1 MASLQRFMGLGKSPA
16 YDSALAC
23 YEEERYSDAIPLFE
37 TALRE
42 CHDPTVQKLARAY
55 LAESYAKLGYRRHQS
70 GRLGARLRLLHDGN
84 RLRAPVRRLVVPS
97 RLRRLSPGAVRER
110 PTRAATGDPSE
121 PQFRAGTVPDGTDA
135 VRPRRARAGADHLT
149 AVGSATGRH
158 PRDIR

>member
-55 LAESYAKLGYRRHQS
+55 LAESYAKLGYRRINKGDWERAYAYFTMATDYAPQYADWWFQA
-70 GRLGARLRLLHDGN
+70 GYAAYRQEQYENA
-84 RLRAPVRRLVVPS
+84 LRALQQATQVNPS
-97 RLRRLSPGAVRER
+97 
-110 PTRAATGDPSE
+110 
-121 PQFRAGTVPDGTDA
+121 FAGTVPDGTNA
-135 VRPRRARAGADHLT
+135 VRLRRARAGADHLT